1 MDDDSYLAA
10 LLSGLRKEL
19 QRIDRQIVSFEAA
32 HSIRQV
38 RRRSSGRTTHRQLG
52 AVSKGRMAPIAPA
65 RWASTE
71 GRDTTNVGG
80 ADAP

>member
-1 MDDDSYLAA
+1 MDDDTYLAA

-19 QRIDRQIVSFEAA
+19 QRIDRQIVSFETA
-32 HSIRQV
+32 HSTRHV
-38 RRRSSGRTTHRQLG
+38 RRRSSGRTTHRRLG
-52 AVSKGRMAPIAPA
+52 AALKVRKGLIAPA

-71 GRDTTNVGG
+71 GRDTTNVVG